1 MKMTKIQLDN
11 ALRATYL
18 ELISTFLTERGEE
31 VLVTNSNEISIPVCD
46 ADGNDKFV
54 QITVKVP
61 KGSRDGEEFDAYT
74 ARDMFAE
81 AQAEK
86 LEKKKKA
93 ETAKLAK
100 IERDKKMREKKKA
113 EKAERNAEK

>member
-1 MKMTKIQLDN
+1 MTKTQLDN
-11 ALRATYL
+11 ALRTMYL
-18 ELISTFLTERGEE
+18 ELISMFLTNNGEE

-46 ADGNDKFV
+46 SEGNDKFV

-61 KGSRDGEEFDAYT
+61 KGSRDGEGFDAYT

-86 LEKKKKA
+86 LKKKKEA

-113 EKAERNAEK
+113 EKAKKEK

>member
-1 MKMTKIQLDN
+1 MTKTQLNND
-11 ALRATYL
+11 LRATYL
-18 ELISTFLTERGEE
+18 KLISTFLTERGEE

-46 ADGNDKFV
+46 IQGNDKFV

-86 LEKKKKA
+86 LKKKKKA
-93 ETAKLAK
+93 EKEKLAK
-100 IERDKKMREKKKA
+100 IERDKKMREKKKT
-113 EKAERNAEK
+113 EKAKRNAEK